1 MQCNWTFWKET
12 RGGQI
17 LTLPCGK
24 CLACRKERARQWS
37 IRLSHHLL
45 YNQNAIFLT
54 LTYDELNCPSVLKKE
69 DYQLFIKRLRKRFKN
84 IKIKYYGCG
93 EYGSKTERP
102 HWHIII
108 FGLPIGSM
116 NLERAGFV
124 EGRWSSAI
132 IRELWPYGHNVTGTV
147 NERSISYV
155 TGYLLKE
162 KDPKRRMQFQS
173 QALGEE
179 FIYDNESLI
188 RDFKLT
194 RYGRRVPVPRY
205 YIKKLGILPHE
216 IPELDS
222 VAVEKGYED
231 RTEYLLDGKRI
242 FGHVQRERNMQ
253 SAMSTKKRN
262 I

>member
-45 YNQNAIFLT
+45 YNPDAIFVT
-54 LTYDELNCPSVLKKE
+54 LTYNELTCPETLEKRH
-69 DYQLFIKRLRKRFKN
+69 YQLFLKRLRKKFSHLKL
-84 IKIKYYGCG
+84 KYYGCG
-93 EYGSKTERP
+93 EYGTNTHRP
-102 HWHIII
+102 HWHILI
-108 FGLPIGSM
+108 FGLPIGIM
-116 NLERAGFV
+116 KLERAGFT
-124 EGRWSSAI
+124 EGKWSSAI
-132 IRELWPYGHNVTGTV
+132 IKELWPFGHNVTGTV
-147 NERSISYV
+147 NEKSISYV

-162 KDPKRRMQFQS
+162 KDPKRRIQFQS
-173 QALGEE
+173 QALGES
-179 FIYDNESLI
+179 FIYDNEQRI

-194 RYGRRVPVPRY
+194 RYGKKVTVPRY

-216 IPELDS
+216 IPELDR

-242 FGHVQRERNMQ
+242 FGHVQRERNLQ
-253 SAMSTKKRN
+253 AALSQQKRN